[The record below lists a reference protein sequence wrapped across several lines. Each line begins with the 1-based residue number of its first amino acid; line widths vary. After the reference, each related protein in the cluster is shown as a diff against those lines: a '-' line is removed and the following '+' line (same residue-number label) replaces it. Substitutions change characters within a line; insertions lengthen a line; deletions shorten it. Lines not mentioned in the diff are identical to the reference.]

1 MGDGMLAAQETT
13 IMADEHILL
22 VADIMTRR
30 PVTIG
35 RSNSIRTAIDLM
47 REGGFH
53 HLPVVD
59 KGRLVG
65 IVTESDLRRA
75 ANSPVAVRERWYDHF
90 ILDHIQVAACMTPK
104 PITTTPGTSIVEAAR
119 ILRDKKIG
127 GMPVVEG
134 DQLIGI
140 VTSTDFMGYLIR
152 LLDKTTDSMRLPQS
166 AVA

>member
-1 MGDGMLAAQETT
+1 
-13 IMADEHILL
+13 MADEHIPR

-47 REGGFH
+47 REGEFH

-59 KGRLVG
+59 KGRLIG

-104 PITTTPGTSIVEAAR
+104 PITATPNTPIVEAAR
-119 ILRDKKIG
+119 ALRDKKIG
-127 GMPVVEG
+127 CMPVVEG
-134 DQLIGI
+134 DNLIGM
-140 VTSTDFMGYLIR
+140 VTSTDLLNCLIN
-152 LLDKTTDSMRLPQS
+152 LLEKAEDLARLPQP
-166 AVA
+166 AGV